1 MAHGASLHFNQ
12 DPLDIL
18 EWDKFDYLV
27 PEFDAAGAGAF
38 LPDETDTAARL
49 RALAKT
55 MVFDPGEQD
64 PGSNMPAPYTYLGQF
79 IDHDITQTTAVG
91 ATSPDEL
98 IQKAEVHPL
107 NRHEIRSLLRNRRTS
122 GFDLDSLYGLQ
133 PSPTETELAVPFTG
147 DRFDL
152 GTVALVGNRPPNKDA
167 HNDLPRV
174 IDSNSPRFREA
185 RIGDPR
191 NDENTIVAQLHLAF
205 LKFHNAVVD
214 DGFAFDDARRLV
226 THHYQWVILTDF
238 LPRVCDPT
246 VVRDV
251 LQQGTR
257 LYRPRGAEK
266 FMPFE
271 FAVAAY
277 RFGHSL
283 IRQTYDFNQNFRR
296 VPGVGLQSVG
306 SLELLFKF
314 TKRSGDLGGFPTLAE
329 NWIIEWELMF
339 ADRAM
344 PIDPALTLMLATLPN
359 EADPMKFLA
368 ARNLLR
374 GHLFALPT
382 GQALAAA
389 VLPAEKRLTPA
400 ELQAACR
407 PPDSPGGKGQWDVLK
422 DLELHERT
430 PLWFYMLAEAKAKS
444 NGNHLGPLGSLIVA
458 ETIVGL
464 MQANPTSILNVSF
477 IPTLGPRPGKFDL
490 QDLLMKAGV
499 LSRRVAE

>member
-27 PEFDAAGAGAF
+27 PEFGAAGAGAF
-38 LPDETDTAARL
+38 LPDEADTAARL

-55 MVFDPGEQD
+55 MVFDPGAQD

-79 IDHDITQTTAVG
+79 VDHDITQTTAVG

-98 IQKAEVHPL
+98 IQKTEVRPL
-107 NRHEIRSLLRNRRTS
+107 DRHEIRSLLRNRRTS

-133 PSPTETELAVPFTG
+133 PPPDETELAVPFTG

-152 GTVALVGNRPPNKDA
+152 GTVVPVGNRPPNKDD

-174 IDSNSPRFREA
+174 TDPKSPRFREA

-246 VVRDV
+246 VIRDV
-251 LQQGTR
+251 LQHGTR
-257 LYRPRGAEK
+257 LYRPRGVEK

-306 SLELLFKF
+306 SLELVFEF
-314 TKRSGDLGGFPTLAE
+314 TKKSGDLDGHPTLAE

-344 PIDPALTLMLATLPN
+344 PIDPTLTPMLATLPK
-359 EADPMKFLA
+359 ETDPMKFLA

-374 GHLFALPT
+374 GYLFALPT

-389 VLPAEKRLTPA
+389 VLPAEKRLTLA

-407 PPDSPGGKGQWDVLK
+407 APDRPDEKGQWDVLK
-422 DLELHERT
+422 ELELHERT
-430 PLWFYMLAEAKAKS
+430 PLWFYVLAEAKAKG

-477 IPTLGPRPGKFDL
+477 IPTLGPRPGQFDL
-490 QDLLMKAGV
+490 QDLLMKAGA